1 MQAEMS
7 DVLWP
12 HKKPQYRDEELL
24 QQQKKKGIVIAPKVQ
39 QTRFSRFGEH
49 SKLHLTPICNG
60 TKLHENPTAGKINH
74 VAHIQ
79 QIKHLKINGLEQ
91 TTA

>member
-24 QQQKKKGIVIAPKVQ
+24 QQQKKRASSSLQKCNKHVSHVSGSIVNFTLHQFAMAQSCMKTPPRVRSI
-39 QTRFSRFGEH
+39 TSRTFNK
-49 SKLHLTPICNG
+49 SNI
-60 TKLHENPTAGKINH
+60 
-74 VAHIQ
+74 
-79 QIKHLKINGLEQ
+79 
-91 TTA
+91 